1 MGDYFSYEAG
11 PLANKLGIND
21 PDLLKE
27 IEAKIVMLR
36 LLELEESPLE
46 GTFDFDHLCRIH
58 HFLFSDIYD
67 FAGQIRDV
75 RLAKG
80 SSVFCYPENIESAQH
95 AIFTKLKRDELLTG
109 LSQKEFVTKLAHLGG
124 ELIALHP
131 FREGNGRTSR
141 VFLKELASSA
151 GYDLRYEDVDASRL
165 LEADIAAFSGD
176 LNPLMDVLSAIVS
189 PIVG

>member
-36 LLELEESPLE
+36 LIELEESPLE
-46 GTFDFDHLCRIH
+46 GNFDFDHLCRIH

-80 SSVFCYPENIESAQH
+80 SSVFCYPENLESAQH
-95 AIFTKLKRDELLTG
+95 AIFTKLKRDKLLMG
-109 LSQKEFVTKLAHLGG
+109 LSQEEFVTKLAHLSG

-141 VFLKELASSA
+141 VFLKELTSNA
-151 GYDLRYEDVDASRL
+151 GYDLKYEDVDASRL
-165 LEADIAAFSGD
+165 LEADIAAFNGD
-176 LNPLMDVLSAIVS
+176 LNPLMNVLSAIVS